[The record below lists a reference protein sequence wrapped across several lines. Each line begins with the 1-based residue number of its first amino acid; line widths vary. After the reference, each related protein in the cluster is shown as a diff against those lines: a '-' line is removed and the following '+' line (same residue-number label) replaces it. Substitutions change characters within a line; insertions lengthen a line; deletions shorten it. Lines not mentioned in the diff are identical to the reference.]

1 MIVSPNQRSDL
12 EVAHWLTHVMRAS
25 CTCLARV
32 REVRAE
38 HGQLTCHACGSVL
51 VPVAPARRRGGR
63 R

>member
-1 MIVSPNQRSDL
+1 MIVSPDQRS
-12 EVAHWLTHVMRAS
+12 EVEIAHWLTHHMRAS

-51 VPVAPARRRGGR
+51 VPVRSSRRRA
-63 R
+63 